1 MLIPS
6 GTVTARERGKGREE
20 GPGDDLNPLSR
31 TSLESHVT
39 VVDELTRAVPN
50 IERAVEEL
58 RDDVSERRRLIA
70 EFDNV
75 LNLRLSRKYMC
86 QLLEGEMK

>member
-1 MLIPS
+1 
-6 GTVTARERGKGREE
+6 
-20 GPGDDLNPLSR
+20 
-31 TSLESHVT
+31 
-39 VVDELTRAVPN
+39 
-50 IERAVEEL
+50 VEEL